1 MTGTVL
7 LPTNGS
13 EPIPL
18 KVEWVK
24 DQFKFG
30 FEVPIKKF
38 YKEDDKCISLKSD
51 DRQLLDNVKR
61 NVLNKFNGTKI
72 INCEDTWNSVMLK
85 CSNKNMLKDIY
96 N

>member
-1 MTGTVL
+1 VKKASAEEAARSTEYNEVIGTVL

-24 DQFKFG
+24 DMFKHG

-38 YKEDDKCISLKSD
+38 YKDDDKCISLKCD
-51 DRQLLDNVKR
+51 DKHLLDNVKR
-61 NVLNKFNGTKI
+61 NVLNKFNGAKLIT
-72 INCEDTWNSVMLK
+72 CEDM
-85 CSNKNMLKDIY
+85 
-96 N
+96 